1 MCYQDINNKLI
12 LTQSKISK
20 DTRNIPCV
28 CTWTFCWVFTFN
40 CYQRTTF
47 FNNWWL
53 CVLPIHSTSMP
64 TSLINLLTVFFYRVA
79 FVFGAITMVS
89 GIVGVPLGTVLAQ
102 SLKKRYP
109 RADPIICAFGLLISA
124 PFLLGA
130 MLVVP
135 VSAPAAYALVF
146 FGSVALNL
154 NWAIV
159 ADILLV
165 RSIAR
170 FPKLHTSFFSY
181 IAPYGKWFFKYSFPI
196 AISYIFWHFLQLI
209 SFISNP

>member
-1 MCYQDINNKLI
+1 M
-12 LTQSKISK
+12 
-20 DTRNIPCV
+20 
-28 CTWTFCWVFTFN
+28 
-40 CYQRTTF
+40 
-47 FNNWWL
+47 
-53 CVLPIHSTSMP
+53 
-64 TSLINLLTVFFYRVA
+64 
-79 FVFGAITMVS
+79 FGAITMVS

-135 VSAPAAYALVF
+135 VNAPAAYALVF

-165 RSIAR
+165 RSITR
-170 FPKLHTSFFSY
+170 FANLHTSYFSY
-181 IAPYGKWFFKYSFPI
+181 LAPYNGKWF
-196 AISYIFWHFLQLI
+196 
-209 SFISNP
+209 

>member
-1 MCYQDINNKLI
+1 M
-12 LTQSKISK
+12 
-20 DTRNIPCV
+20 
-28 CTWTFCWVFTFN
+28 
-40 CYQRTTF
+40 
-47 FNNWWL
+47 
-53 CVLPIHSTSMP
+53 
-64 TSLINLLTVFFYRVA
+64 
-79 FVFGAITMVS
+79 FGAITMVS
-89 GIVGVPLGTVLAQ
+89 GIVGVPLGTILAQ

-135 VSAPAAYALVF
+135 VNAPAAYALVF

-165 RSIAR
+165 RSDSGTCT
-170 FPKLHTSFFSY
+170 LHSFRILHLILVNGFEFYFSDWYFVY
-181 IAPYGKWFFKYSFPI
+181 I
-196 AISYIFWHFLQLI
+196 
-209 SFISNP
+209 